1 MTCKTLAYFL
11 NALNVADKYSLLN
24 RDKLTKPIQMQL
36 SEKQIAFSEF
46 FSAFLKS
53 KLSFEHFQK
62 KDAPHS

>member
-24 RDKLTKPIQMQL
+24 RDKLTKPIKMQL
-36 SEKQIAFSEF
+36 SEKQTAFSEF
-46 FSAFLKS
+46 FSTFLKS

-62 KDAPHS
+62 KGAPHS

>member
-1 MTCKTLAYFL
+1 
-11 NALNVADKYSLLN
+11 
-24 RDKLTKPIQMQL
+24 MQL

-62 KDAPHS
+62 KMALIADVFAKLRTPEKVIR